1 MLILKSDKVL
11 YWGFYRYFSS
21 FWNMIDVLVFL
32 GVLSTTILDIL
43 YIFWGQTYDY
53 WLKILISTTLLFLW
67 ARLLSYSKGF
77 EGTGFLIRLV
87 EQVIID
93 MKFFLLLIFLTMLA
107 FASAGFVLQSSA
119 NESQFSVFNLVY
131 RLMLG
136 DFTNFDEYIENQEN
150 YLPLW
155 IGMILF
161 TIFLS
166 IIMLNL
172 LISIIG
178 DTYGKVVSAQ
188 KSNRT
193 YELLNV
199 IYEIEKFQILGRKKY
214 NNLKERKI
222 IGDYLVC
229 FHNNSHFQK
238 DAESLESH
246 LK

>member
-1 MLILKSDKVL
+1 
-11 YWGFYRYFSS
+11 
-21 FWNMIDVLVFL
+21 
-32 GVLSTTILDIL
+32 
-43 YIFWGQTYDY
+43 
-53 WLKILISTTLLFLW
+53 
-67 ARLLSYSKGF
+67 
-77 EGTGFLIRLV
+77 
-87 EQVIID
+87 
-93 MKFFLLLIFLTMLA
+93 MLA

-229 FHNNSHFQK
+229 FHNNSHFPK
-238 DAESLESH
+238 DVENLESH
-246 LK
+246 LKENQEIKKKIAENGLELKNGMNENFKNQNTKIDTIQEKIVKIEQKFSNFEKFEEKIIKFE